1 MVNSRRFAPSWP
13 GFVPAIHVLLAGA
26 TIKAWMPGTSPGM
39 TIQKRPRYRGL
50 GSHHTPPIKSARIEV
65 DDHIRLHL
73 DREGHVRQ
81 SGDAAELCRH
91 LGMIDFEEIWHVAL
105 GKLNGFQN
113 GGELF

>member
-39 TIQKRPRYRGL
+39 TIKKAPANRGL
-50 GSHHTPPIKSARIEV
+50 RSCHTPPIKSARIEFH
-65 DDHIRLHL
+65 DQMRLHL
-73 DREGHVRQ
+73 DREGYVRQ
-81 SGDAAELCRH
+81 CGGAGELRRH
-91 LGMIDFEEIWHVAL
+91 LGVIDFEEIGHVAL